1 MNSIKKT
8 CINSSKHF
16 YTGNELSPLHFGL
29 SAEGYELNSVME
41 GYDKELWVVD
51 IKNNKKVWVK
61 NDTIIRIT
69 REDPIINNVEP
80 MFRGERGERG
90 ERGDHVEVKNNTKLN
105 EHIVTIMNLNKAAG
119 EYGKAKTLHETEETL
134 VVNSGVGT
142 VQNTHADNLNVLKNK
157 KSTDYNLFVKYRLNQ
172 LKDSNKNK
180 KDNFNNVKNEWHELK
195 KDKANFEIVMTNA
208 KIWYAGITN

>member
-16 YTGNELSPLHFGL
+16 YTGNELSPLHYGL

-51 IKNNKKVWVK
+51 IKNSKKVWVK

-69 REDPIINNVEP
+69 REDPVINSVEP
-80 MFRGERGERG
+80 MLLEKMRNEG
-90 ERGDHVEVKNNTKLN
+90 NNKLN
-105 EHIVTIMNLNKAAG
+105 HHIVTVMNMNITKAICEGKTKSLN
-119 EYGKAKTLHETEETL
+119 ENEETH
-134 VVNSGVGT
+134 VANNGAI
-142 VQNTHADNLNVLKNK
+142 QNANADNLNILKNK

-180 KDNFNNVKNEWHELK
+180 KENFNDVKNEWHELK
-195 KDKANFEIVMTNA
+195 KDKTNFGIVMSDA
-208 KIWYAGITN
+208 KAWYAEFINNN

>member
-1 MNSIKKT
+1 MTSIKKT
-8 CINSSKHF
+8 CINSSKHY
-16 YTGNELSPLHFGL
+16 YTGNEMSPLHFGL

-51 IKNNKKVWVK
+51 IKNSKKVWVK

-69 REDPIINNVEP
+69 REDPIINNAEP
-80 MFRGERGERG
+80 MLPEKLR
-90 ERGDHVEVKNNTKLN
+90 VEANNKLK
-105 EHIVTIMNLNKAAG
+105 EHIISIMNLNKSVVDN
-119 EYGKAKTLHETEETL
+119 GKAKNLNENEETL
-134 VVNSGVGT
+134 NATCVIQVAN
-142 VQNTHADNLNVLKNK
+142 ADNANAQNKNK

-195 KDKANFEIVMTNA
+195 KDKVNFGIVMSNA
-208 KIWYAGITN
+208 KIWYEELTNIN

>member
-51 IKNNKKVWVK
+51 IKNSKKVWVK

-69 REDPIINNVEP
+69 REDPVINSVEP
-80 MFRGERGERG
+80 MLLEKMRNEG
-90 ERGDHVEVKNNTKLN
+90 NNKLN
-105 EHIVTIMNLNKAAG
+105 HHIVTVMNMNITKAIC
-119 EYGKAKTLHETEETL
+119 EGKTKSLIENEETP
-134 VVNSGVGT
+134 VANNGAI
-142 VQNTHADNLNVLKNK
+142 QNANADNLNILKNK

-180 KDNFNNVKNEWHELK
+180 KENFNDVKNEWHELK
-195 KDKANFEIVMTNA
+195 KDKTNFGIVMSDA
-208 KIWYAGITN
+208 KAWYAEFINNN

>member
-16 YTGNELSPLHFGL
+16 YTGNELSPLRFGL

-51 IKNNKKVWVK
+51 IKNSKKVWVK

-69 REDPIINNVEP
+69 REDPVINSVEP
-80 MFRGERGERG
+80 MLLEKLRNEG
-90 ERGDHVEVKNNTKLN
+90 NNKLN
-105 EHIVTIMNLNKAAG
+105 QHIVTVMNMNMTKAVCEGKTKGLN
-119 EYGKAKTLHETEETL
+119 ENEETH
-134 VVNSGVGT
+134 VANNGAIQSA
-142 VQNTHADNLNVLKNK
+142 NADNLNILKNK

-180 KDNFNNVKNEWHELK
+180 KDNFNDVKNEWHELK
-195 KDKANFEIVMTNA
+195 KDKANFGIVMSNA
-208 KIWYAGITN
+208 KTWYAEFINSN